1 MSTETNE
8 NENALAPTSE
18 IVRVYNEVTS
28 VDDTAVIKSRLAR
41 LSGFVVTG
49 DEENVKAAKKTRA
62 ALNGLAKDAS
72 AARMRV
78 QRAIKAYPIGAF
90 AFEKTDLE
98 REIEKESKRLGD
110 DISRAVNAPKV
121 RLLVEEVDTYVCF
134 IRGTLAQINKLAVY
148 ANEEL
153 GLNFEN
159 RGPVAPEGAQTQP
172 MM

>member
-1 MSTETNE
+1 MATENNE

-28 VDDTAVIKSRLAR
+28 VDDTDTIAARLAR

-78 QRAIKAYPIGAF
+78 QRAIKAHPIGAF

-110 DISRAVNAPKV
+110 DIARAVNAPKV
-121 RLLVEEVDTYVCF
+121 RLVEEVDTYVCF

>member
-1 MSTETNE
+1 MTTENNE

-28 VDDTAVIKSRLAR
+28 VDDTDTIAARLAR

-62 ALNGLAKDAS
+62 ALNGLANDAS

-78 QRAIKAYPIGAF
+78 QRAIKAHPIGKF
-90 AFEKTDLE
+90 AFEKTDIE
-98 REIEKESKRLGD
+98 RKVEKESKRLGD
-110 DISRAVNAPKV
+110 AIARAVTAPKV
-121 RLLVEEVDTYVCF
+121 RLVEEVDTYVCF
-134 IRGTLAQINKLAVY
+134 VKGTLAQINKLAVY

>member
-1 MSTETNE
+1 MTNENKE

-28 VDDTAVIKSRLAR
+28 VDDTAMIRTRLAR

-49 DEENVKAAKKTRA
+49 EEENIKAAKKTRA

-78 QRAIKAYPIGAF
+78 QRAIKAHPIGAF

-110 DISRAVNAPKV
+110 DIARAVNAPKV
-121 RLLVEEVDTYVCF
+121 RLNEEVDTYVCF
-134 IRGTLAQINKLAVY
+134 VRGTLAQINKLAVY

-153 GLNFEN
+153 GISFEN

>member
-1 MSTETNE
+1 MTNETNE

-28 VDDTAVIKSRLAR
+28 VDDTAMIRARLAR

-78 QRAIKAYPIGAF
+78 QRAIKAHPIGAF

-110 DISRAVNAPKV
+110 DIAHAVNAPKV
-121 RLLVEEVDTYVCF
+121 RLNEEVDTYVCF

-172 MM
+172 MI

>member
-1 MSTETNE
+1 MATETKE

-28 VDDTAVIKSRLAR
+28 VDDTSMIRARLAR

-78 QRAIKAYPIGAF
+78 QRAIKAHPIGAF

-98 REIEKESKRLGD
+98 QEIEKESKRLGD
-110 DISRAVNAPKV
+110 DIARAVNAPKV
-121 RLLVEEVDTYVCF
+121 RLVEEVDTFVCF
-134 IRGTLAQINKLAVY
+134 VKGTLAQINKLAVY

-153 GLNFEN
+153 GIHFEN

>member
-1 MSTETNE
+1 MATETNE

-28 VDDTAVIKSRLAR
+28 VDDTDTIAARLAR

-78 QRAIKAYPIGAF
+78 QRAIKAHPIGAF

-110 DISRAVNAPKV
+110 DIARAVNAPKV
-121 RLLVEEVDTYVCF
+121 RLNEEVDTYVCF

>member
-1 MSTETNE
+1 MATGTKE

-28 VDDTAVIKSRLAR
+28 VDDTAMIRTRLAR

-78 QRAIKAYPIGAF
+78 QRAIKAHPIGAF

-110 DISRAVNAPKV
+110 DIAHAVNAPKV
-121 RLLVEEVDTYVCF
+121 RLNEEVDTYVCF
-134 IRGTLAQINKLAVY
+134 VRGTLAQINKLAVY

>member
-1 MSTETNE
+1 MTTETNE

-28 VDDTAVIKSRLAR
+28 VDDTDTIAARLAR

-62 ALNGLAKDAS
+62 ALNGLAKDAA

-78 QRAIKAYPIGAF
+78 QRAIKAHPIGAF
-90 AFEKTDLE
+90 AFEKTELE

-110 DISRAVNAPKV
+110 DIARAVNAPKV
-121 RLLVEEVDTYVCF
+121 RLVEEVDTYVCF
-134 IRGTLAQINKLAVY
+134 VRGTLAQINKLAVY

>member
-1 MSTETNE
+1 MATENKE

-28 VDDTAVIKSRLAR
+28 VDDTSMIAARLAR

-78 QRAIKAYPIGAF
+78 QRAIKAHPIGAF
-90 AFEKTDLE
+90 AFEKSDLE

-110 DISRAVNAPKV
+110 DIARAVNAPKV
-121 RLLVEEVDTYVCF
+121 RLNEEVDTYVCF
-134 IRGTLAQINKLAVY
+134 VRGTLAQINKLAVY

-153 GLNFEN
+153 GIHFEN